1 MMTFLP
7 KSVLATI
14 LAALTFALCGS
25 ALAAAPPKVQFTT
38 TAGAFT
44 VELYPDKAPR
54 TVANFLSYVKS
65 GHYNGT
71 LFHRVIDGFM
81 IQGGGFDK
89 ELRQKPTQPSIPL
102 EARNGLK
109 NSTGMVA
116 MARTDDPDSA
126 TSQFFINVVDNR
138 NLDYPLPDG
147 HGYAVFGKVVDG
159 MATVHK
165 IRAVR
170 TTRTGPMKDM
180 PVTPVVIESAKVLSK

>member
-1 MMTFLP
+1 MMTFSP
-7 KSVLATI
+7 KSF
-14 LAALTFALCGS
+14 LAALTFALCVSGS
-25 ALAAAPPKVQFTT
+25 ALAASQPKVQFTT
-38 TAGAFT
+38 TAGKFT

-54 TVANFLSYVKS
+54 TVANFLAYVKS

-89 ELRQKPTQPSIPL
+89 EMRQKPTQAPIPL

-109 NSTGMVA
+109 NTAGMVA
-116 MARTDDPDSA
+116 MARTDDPNSA
-126 TSQFFINVVDNR
+126 TSQFFVNVADNN

-170 TTRTGPMKDM
+170 TTRMGPMKDM
-180 PVTPVVIESAKVLSK
+180 PVTPVVIESAKLISK

>member
-7 KSVLATI
+7 RSF
-14 LAALTFALCGS
+14 LAALTFALCLGGH
-25 ALAAAPPKVQFTT
+25 ALAATSPKVQFTT
-38 TAGAFT
+38 TAGNFT

-109 NSTGMVA
+109 NSTGAVA

-126 TSQFFINVVDNR
+126 TSQFFINVADNR

-180 PVTPVVIESAKVLSK
+180 PVTSVVIESAKLLSK